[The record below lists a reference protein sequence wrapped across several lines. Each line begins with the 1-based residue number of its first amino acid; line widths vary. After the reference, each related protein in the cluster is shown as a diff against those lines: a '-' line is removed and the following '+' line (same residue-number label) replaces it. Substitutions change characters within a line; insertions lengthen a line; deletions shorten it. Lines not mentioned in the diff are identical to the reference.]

1 MKQTDKRQ
9 FIEVLFVKTYVL
21 VAGTVIAHF
30 VITM

>member
-1 MKQTDKRQ
+1 MKPTYKRQ

-21 VAGTVIAHF
+21 GVSIFIAHF